1 MATTRYYYSSAISE
15 FIGEEETSIVGKLTG
30 SSQHDINKKTSS
42 SWKEEIKSLK
52 EALKDYS
59 GRGSIY
65 LEYNIPR
72 MGRRVDA
79 IVLIDGI
86 VFILE
91 YKTGRQTFN
100 QSARNQVWDYALD
113 LKNFHADSKDRILV
127 PIVVVPCALNE
138 DCQLTP
144 KSSED
149 KVYEPLFTNTHQLG
163 TAIQNILDQAT
174 VQPSQSDEA
183 WANSGYEPT
192 PTIIEAAIALYE
204 KNNVADITKSS
215 GDIEK
220 TSKALNRIID
230 HCRKEKRKAICFI
243 TGVPGAGKTLIGL
256 NTAFNKD
263 KGAVYLSGN
272 YPLVEVLQE
281 ALTRDY
287 MERERIINSTE
298 EKQAR
303 IKKEDAKREVK
314 AFIQMIHHYRDQYLE
329 GVDITTKDIRPKP
342 GYFESNT
349 DKAYIPAEHVAIFDE
364 AQRAWT
370 KEELQRFM
378 REKKNIQ
385 NFPYSEPEYLISC
398 MDRQPDWGVVVCL
411 VGNGQSINKGE
422 AGLNEWI
429 ETILRSYKNWDVYI
443 SQPILDSVRLSDTQ
457 RRAIQLQCNLQ
468 CKPHHHLQ
476 RKLQCNLSYSL
487 RNELQRCLTYK
498 PRRNLRNKL
507 QHNLMYKLKSNLRN
521 VAQHSLHESLHLKIS
536 MRSFRSESVSIFI
549 NQLLDLKVEAAKS
562 TLPKLS
568 ENNYP
573 IVLTRSLE
581 GAKRWLR
588 SKKRGN
594 ERMGLLASSKA
605 ERLKAISINVKY
617 SPNFVHWFLEN
628 SQDIRSSDRLE
639 DALTEFE
646 VQGLEI
652 DWACVAWDADLRI
665 NMNENAWEHFQLR
678 GGNKWQNINKPANQE
693 YQINAYRVLL
703 TRARQGIVILIPEGD
718 DTDETRKRD
727 WYDRTYNYLKGIGI
741 PEIICS
747 TWSGIL

>member
-15 FIGEEETSIVGKLTG
+15 FIGEEENSIVGKLTG
-30 SSQHDINKKTSS
+30 SSQHDINKETSS
-42 SWKEEIKSLK
+42 SWRAEIESLK

-59 GRGSIY
+59 DRGSIY

-72 MGRRVDA
+72 MGHRVDA

-617 SPNFVHWFLEN
+617 SPNFVHWFLED
-628 SQDIRSSDRLE
+628 SQDFRSSDTLE

-652 DWACVAWDADLRI
+652 DWACVAWDADLRLS
-665 NMNENAWEHFQLR
+665 EDKRTWEHFQLR
-678 GGNKWQNINKPANQE
+678 GGDKWQNINKPVNQE

-718 DTDETRKRD
+718 DTDTTRKRE

-741 PEIICS
+741 PEIQDQDI
-747 TWSGIL
+747 

>member
-1 MATTRYYYSSAISE
+1 MVTTRYYYSSAISE
-15 FIGEEETSIVGKLTG
+15 FIREKKDSIVGKLTG
-30 SSQHDINKKTSS
+30 SSQHDINKETYS
-42 SWKEEIKSLK
+42 SWKAEIESLK

-59 GRGSIY
+59 DRGSIY

-72 MGRRVDA
+72 MGHRVDA

-91 YKTGRQTFN
+91 YKAGKQTFN
-100 QSARNQVWDYALD
+100 QSAQNQVWDYALD

-127 PIVVVPCALNE
+127 PIIVVPGAPDNHCSIELRPH
-138 DCQLTP
+138 T
-144 KSSED
+144 D
-149 KVYEPLFTNTHQLG
+149 KVYEPLFTNTRQLG
-163 TAIQNILDQAT
+163 IVIQNILDQET
-174 VQPSQSDEA
+174 VRPTQSDYA

-204 KNNVADITKSS
+204 KHNVVDITKSG

-220 TSKALNRIID
+220 TSKALSKIID
-230 HCRKEKRKAICFI
+230 DCRSKHRKAICFI

-256 NTAFNKD
+256 NTAIEQSSKEG
-263 KGAVYLSGN
+263 KAVYLSGN
-272 YPLVEVLQE
+272 FPLVEVLQE

-287 MERERIINSTE
+287 IERKRSIKSNE
-298 EKQAR
+298 EKKTR

-329 GVDITTKDIRPKP
+329 GVEITPEDIKQIP
-342 GYFESNT
+342 GYFSNI

-398 MDRQPDWGVVVCL
+398 MDRQRDWGVVVCL

-429 ETILRSYKNWDVYI
+429 ESIRRRYRSWDIYI
-443 SQPILDSVRLSDTQ
+443 S
-457 RRAIQLQCNLQ
+457 RAILESGELSQEQITDIQPQL
-468 CKPHHHLQ
+468 
-476 RKLQCNLSYSL
+476 KL
-487 RNELQRCLTYK
+487 RE
-498 PRRNLRNKL
+498 
-507 QHNLMYKLKSNLRN
+507 
-521 VAQHSLHESLHLKIS
+521 ELHLEMS
-536 MRSFRSESVSIFI
+536 MRSFRSESVSLFI
-549 NQLLDLKVEAAKS
+549 NQLLDLKFKEAKS
-562 TLPKLS
+562 TLSELI

-573 IVLTRSLE
+573 IVLTRSLKR
-581 GAKRWLR
+581 AKRWLR

-594 ERMGLLASSKA
+594 ERIGLLASSKA

-617 SPNFVHWFLEN
+617 SPDFVHWFLEN
-628 SQDIRSSDRLE
+628 SQDIRSSDTLE

-652 DWACVAWDADLRI
+652 DWACVAWDADLRLS
-665 NMNENAWEHFQLR
+665 EDKRSWEHFQLR
-678 GGNKWQNINKPANQE
+678 GGGKWQNIKKPVNQE

-703 TRARQGIVILIPEGD
+703 TRARQGIVVLIPEGD
-718 DTDETRKRD
+718 DTDTTRKRE
-727 WYDRTYNYLKGIGI
+727 WYDRTYNYLKEIGV
-741 PEIICS
+741 PEII
-747 TWSGIL
+747 

>member
-15 FIGEEETSIVGKLTG
+15 FIGEEENSIVGKLTG
-30 SSQHDINKKTSS
+30 SSQHDINKETSS
-42 SWKEEIKSLK
+42 SWRAEIESLK

-59 GRGSIY
+59 DRGSIY

-72 MGRRVDA
+72 MGHRVDA

-113 LKNFHADSKDRILV
+113 LKNFHADSKDRTLA
-127 PIVVVPCALNE
+127 PIVVVPCALDE
-138 DCQLTP
+138 DCHLTP
-144 KSSED
+144 KSSGD
-149 KVYEPLFTNTHQLG
+149 KVYEPLFTNTRQLG
-163 TAIQNILDQAT
+163 TAIQNILVLDQAT
-174 VQPSQSDEA
+174 VRHSQSDDI

-204 KNNVADITKSS
+204 KHSVADITKSG

-256 NTAFNKD
+256 NTAIELFNQGI
-263 KGAVYLSGN
+263 GAVYLSGN

-281 ALTRDY
+281 ALARDY
-287 MERERIINSTE
+287 IERKRIITSNE
-298 EKQAR
+298 EKKTR
-303 IKKEDAKREVK
+303 PKKGDAKREVK

-329 GVDITTKDIRPKP
+329 GVDITANDIRPKP

-398 MDRQPDWGVVVCL
+398 MDRQRDWGVVVCL

-429 ETILRSYKNWDVYI
+429 ASIQRRYKSWDVYI
-443 SQPILDSVRLSDTQ
+443 SQTILSKEQERDI
-457 RRAIQLQCNLQ
+457 APQLKHQ
-468 CKPHHHLQ
+468 
-476 RKLQCNLSYSL
+476 
-487 RNELQRCLTYK
+487 E
-498 PRRNLRNKL
+498 
-507 QHNLMYKLKSNLRN
+507 
-521 VAQHSLHESLHLKIS
+521 ELHLEMS

-549 NQLLDLKVEAAKS
+549 NQLLDLKVEEARS
-562 TLPKLS
+562 TLNKLKKD
-568 ENNYP
+568 NYP

-581 GAKRWLR
+581 RAKLWLR

-617 SPNFVHWFLEN
+617 SPNFVHWFLED
-628 SQDIRSSDRLE
+628 SQDFRSSDTLE

-652 DWACVAWDADLRI
+652 DWACVAWDADLRLS
-665 NMNENAWEHFQLR
+665 EDKRTWEHFQLR
-678 GGNKWQNINKPANQE
+678 GGDKWQNINKPVNQE

-718 DTDETRKRD
+718 DTDTTRKRE

-741 PEIICS
+741 PEIQDQDI
-747 TWSGIL
+747 

>member
-15 FIGEEETSIVGKLTG
+15 FIREEEDSIIGKLTG
-30 SSQHDINKKTSS
+30 SSQHDINPKTANA
-42 SWKEEIKSLK
+42 WKEEISSLREVLSK
-52 EALKDYS
+52 YKNTD
-59 GRGSIY
+59 RGSIY

-72 MGRRVDA
+72 MGHRVDT
-79 IVLIDGI
+79 IILIDGI

-91 YKTGRQTFN
+91 YKTGGQTFN

-127 PIVVVPCALNE
+127 PIVVVPNSPDNHCSIELR
-138 DCQLTP
+138 
-144 KSSED
+144 SSTD
-149 KVYEPLFTNTHQLG
+149 KVYEPLFTNTRQLG
-163 TAIQNILDQAT
+163 IVIQNILDQAT
-174 VQPSQSDEA
+174 VQPSQTDDA
-183 WANSGYEPT
+183 WVNSGYEPT

-204 KNNVADITKSS
+204 KHNVADITKSG

-220 TSKALNRIID
+220 TSKVLSQIID
-230 HCRKEKRKAICFI
+230 HCRSERRKAICFI

-256 NTAFNKD
+256 NTAIEQSSKEG
-263 KGAVYLSGN
+263 KAVYLSGN
-272 YPLVEVLQE
+272 FPLVEVLQE

-287 MERERIINSTE
+287 IERKRFIESNE
-298 EKQAR
+298 EKKTR
-303 IKKEDAKREVK
+303 TKKGDAKRKVK

-329 GVDITTKDIRPKP
+329 GVDITLEDIKRRP
-342 GYFESNT
+342 GGT
-349 DKAYIPAEHVAIFDE
+349 DEAYIPTEHVAIFDE

-398 MDRQPDWGVVVCL
+398 MDRQRDWGVVVCL

-422 AGLNEWI
+422 AGLKEWI
-429 ETILRSYKNWDVYI
+429 ESILRRYRSWDVYI
-443 SQPILDSVRLSDTQ
+443 SQAILESGELSQEQITD
-457 RRAIQLQCNLQ
+457 IQPQL
-468 CKPHHHLQ
+468 
-476 RKLQCNLSYSL
+476 KL
-487 RNELQRCLTYK
+487 RE
-498 PRRNLRNKL
+498 
-507 QHNLMYKLKSNLRN
+507 
-521 VAQHSLHESLHLKIS
+521 ELHLEMS
-536 MRSFRSESVSIFI
+536 MRSFRSESVSLFI
-549 NQLLDLKVEAAKS
+549 NQLLDLKVEKAKS
-562 TLPKLS
+562 TLS
-568 ENNYP
+568 ELIENKYP

-581 GAKRWLR
+581 RAKRWLR

-594 ERMGLLASSKA
+594 ERIGLLASSKA

-628 SQDIRSSDRLE
+628 SQDIRSSDTLE

-665 NMNENAWEHFQLR
+665 NMTGNAWEHFQLR

-703 TRARQGIVILIPEGD
+703 TRARQGIVVLIPEGD
-718 DTDETRKRD
+718 DADTTRKRE

-741 PEIICS
+741 PEIRDQDIES
-747 TWSGIL
+747 TDLVF